1 MNPYTAI
8 TNAAIARLAP
18 LGRDAGGYLDA
29 IDPYN
34 GEFAGK
40 RGIDDIKRALRG
52 RQPAI
57 LVTTGTTRTRVRAL
71 DRRKR
76 ELDVDL
82 LLFIVSAHWGSPVAQ
97 RAGDELS
104 AVDPTLDPG
113 VDEIR
118 WDALELILGEQG
130 RLLAGSGFSAKR
142 VEHEDDTPIEVPG
155 GMDGAAGITVWRSR
169 YSLLVTLLEAPRA
182 GKRFDLV
189 EGRHNIGSLDDDGQ
203 PVLPVDPTVVT
214 ETTANG

>member
-8 TNAAIARLAP
+8 ANAAIERLAP
-18 LGRDAGGYLDA
+18 LHRDAGGYLHA
-29 IDPYN
+29 IEPYN
-34 GEFAGK
+34 GEFTGK
-40 RGIDDIKRALRG
+40 RGLDDIKRALLG

-82 LLFIVSAHWGSPVAQ
+82 ILFIVSAHWSSPVAQ
-97 RAGDELS
+97 RAGDEL
-104 AVDPTLDPG
+104 ATLDPTLDPG

-118 WDALELILGEQG
+118 WDALELILADQG
-130 RLLAGSGFSAKR
+130 RLLSGSGFTGKR

-155 GMDGAAGITVWRSR
+155 GMDGASGLTVWRSR
-169 YSLLVTLLEAPRA
+169 YSLVVTLLEEPRA

-189 EGRHNIGSLDDDGQ
+189 EGRHNIGALDDDGA
-203 PVLPVDPTVVT
+203 PVLPVDPVVVT